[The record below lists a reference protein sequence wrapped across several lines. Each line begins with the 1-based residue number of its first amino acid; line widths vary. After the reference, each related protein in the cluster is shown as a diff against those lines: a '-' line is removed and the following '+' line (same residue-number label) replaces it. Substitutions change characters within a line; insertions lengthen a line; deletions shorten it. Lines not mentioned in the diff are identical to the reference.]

1 MPAKTPSQPAD
12 ESDPNSI
19 PTPVEA
25 TESSDEIHI
34 NIPVVANIVKMAALQ
49 VDGVY
54 SVGGTFADGLWETLG
69 AKKGDRGVEVK
80 EDEAENYLIQIHVEM
95 RFGVSI
101 ATTAKIVQQ
110 TIREQVEAMT
120 SKGVAKV
127 EVFID
132 GVRMEQPESA
142 KKSAEQWEQQP
153 HTD

>member
-54 SVGGTFADGLWETLG
+54 SVGGTFADG
-69 AKKGDRGVEVK
+69 R
-80 EDEAENYLIQIHVEM
+80 
-95 RFGVSI
+95 
-101 ATTAKIVQQ
+101 
-110 TIREQVEAMT
+110 
-120 SKGVAKV
+120 
-127 EVFID
+127 
-132 GVRMEQPESA
+132 
-142 KKSAEQWEQQP
+142 
-153 HTD
+153 